1 VVAAFSAALG
11 RGELP
16 VLHGDGRQSRDFLFV
31 DDAVDALMLATRRGS
46 GLVVNVGTGRLTS
59 VRDLWS
65 ALAGPDSRVPS
76 PSPHLD
82 GGLARM
88 AVSPTRARIHL
99 TWESWT
105 TLEQGLQA
113 VRPNASTE

>member
-1 VVAAFSAALG
+1 
-11 RGELP
+11 
-16 VLHGDGRQSRDFLFV
+16 
-31 DDAVDALMLATRRGS
+31 MLATRRGS

-59 VRDLWS
+59 VRDLWT
-65 ALAGPDSRVPS
+65 ALAGPDVRVPS

-88 AVSPTRARIHL
+88 AVSSTRARIHL
-99 TWESWT
+99 TWEPWT

-113 VRPNASTE
+113 MRDSAPTG